1 MTLRPEQE
9 RALAYAR
16 RRGTEA
22 PLADLRRRV
31 AETFAALDARLA
43 SIPAAHARIRPA
55 PAAWSVHEVVDH
67 LIVSHRPAMD
77 QLRTLLAGREP
88 EGGPV
93 PANLQSPE
101 PLARGWAEL
110 VAELAAVHAGFLA
123 LLDGAADAS
132 PQEARAPIEMVVKC
146 ATPDG
151 ALEPVHWVERV
162 DWKAFA
168 AVIRVH
174 ALEHLHQIERTLA
187 AGGEPPA
194 R

>member
-43 SIPAAHARIRPA
+43 SIPAAHAHIRPA

-77 QLRTLLAGREP
+77 LLRTLLAGREL
-88 EGGPV
+88 EGGLV
-93 PANLQSPE
+93 PAGL
-101 PLARGWAEL
+101 
-110 VAELAAVHAGFLA
+110 
-123 LLDGAADAS
+123 
-132 PQEARAPIEMVVKC
+132 
-146 ATPDG
+146 
-151 ALEPVHWVERV
+151 
-162 DWKAFA
+162 
-168 AVIRVH
+168 
-174 ALEHLHQIERTLA
+174 
-187 AGGEPPA
+187 
-194 R
+194 